1 MVNKFIEKE
10 YINQQILNQQ
20 LVYFMNL
27 LIKQLDL
34 WEYYINNMIQFILA
48 ILKIL
53 FKTFKEKKIKC

>member
-1 MVNKFIEKE
+1 MVNKFIEEE
-10 YINQQILNQQ
+10 YTNQQILNQQ
-20 LVYFMNL
+20 LAYFMNL

-53 FKTFKEKKIKC
+53 CRIFKEKKIKC